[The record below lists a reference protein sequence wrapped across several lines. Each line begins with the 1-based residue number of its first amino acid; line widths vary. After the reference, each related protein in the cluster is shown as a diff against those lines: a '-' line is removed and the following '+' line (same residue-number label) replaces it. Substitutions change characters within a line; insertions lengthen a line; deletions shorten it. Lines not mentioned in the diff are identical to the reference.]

1 MNRTVEKN
9 KTLLVDGPASVVLI
23 SGKAEAFGATMTTA
37 GRVVIREGK
46 RLPFA
51 VRETANF
58 DISLGENATAE
69 EVDGDTVPASW
80 TDSWQEL
87 MKISSRPVVALVL
100 GTVDS
105 GKSSFCTYLVN
116 KAVSEKRKVAVV
128 DGDLGQSDIGPPCTV
143 AYNLISKPI
152 TDLFN
157 LQARNA
163 IFVGFTSPN
172 RVTNKVIEALLAL
185 EKESLTGNPSLLIV
199 NTDGWVEGECAVNY
213 KVELVKTLEPQIIF
227 CIQQK
232 DELAQVCD
240 TVGDFRKIMVESP
253 QAIRQRD
260 TEKRKSLRELG
271 YIKYLKGSKVQSL
284 SLGWIKVEDSEL
296 FGLCQTHPGARQAS
310 KIYGLLGMKPLHVAE
325 LGDRI
330 CVVIGRRRWIEG
342 DRIKKLQE
350 VTGKKVV
357 VTRKGEEEGVF
368 AGLYNASR
376 KFLGVGVLQEIDYLR
391 KSVKV
396 CTPVS
401 GDIGILALGNV
412 RLDRNMKELPAIAD
426 ENGADFASFRK
437 LF

>member
-240 TVGDFRKIMVESP
+240 TVGNFRKIMVESP

>member
-240 TVGDFRKIMVESP
+240 TVGNFRKIMVESP
-253 QAIRQRD
+253 QAVRQRD

-325 LGDRI
+325 FGDRI